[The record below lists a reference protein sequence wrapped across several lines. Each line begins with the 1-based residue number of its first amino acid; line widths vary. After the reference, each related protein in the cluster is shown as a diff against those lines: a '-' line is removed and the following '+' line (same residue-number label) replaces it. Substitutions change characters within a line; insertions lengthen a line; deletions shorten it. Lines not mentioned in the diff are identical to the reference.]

1 MDKLFK
7 KKASFA
13 FLYAAT
19 AILIEIISFCAMG
32 MGGIPSFWGIDLA
45 FILGFAVII
54 FVLPCTA
61 SIVFNSIILLIQV
74 ILAFVNEALQSMSG
88 MVEPLIPISSIGG
101 FSWDFWLSMRLK

>member
-32 MGGIPSFWGIDLA
+32 MGVIPSFWGIDLA

-61 SIVFNSIILLIQV
+61 SIVFNGIMLLIQV
-74 ILAFVNEALQSMSG
+74 ILAFVNEALQSRAAWCS
-88 MVEPLIPISSIGG
+88 VSIC
-101 FSWDFWLSMRLK
+101 SIWPKR